1 MSRDGISFGVPKA
14 QLVTISSDEYESMKS
29 TLEIMSDP
37 ELMQQIEWNGI
48 IVHSFAFI
56 CGSKL
61 ARIHKAG
68 CHPATLPPCHPDGL
82 RWQGKVQMPWRRENK
97 SKRREINISER

>member
-1 MSRDGISFGVPKA
+1 MSRNGISFGVPKA
-14 QLVTISSDEYESMKS
+14 QRVTISSDEYESMKS

-61 ARIHKAG
+61 ARIRKAG
-68 CHPATLPPCHPDGL
+68 CHPDGL
-82 RWQGKVQMPWRRENK
+82 QWHGKVQMPWRRENRC
-97 SKRREINISER
+97 KRRKISISER